1 MPLPLF
7 LVRAKERRQIWGSK
21 CSIS

>member
-7 LVRAKERRQIWGSK
+7 LVRAEERRQMWGSK

>member
-7 LVRAKERRQIWGSK
+7 LVRAEERRQIWGSK